1 MATCFNCHQAGHF
14 IKDCPRRQRMAAIM
28 TDQHESHIETLTSV
42 VKKRYNFPEGTVEL
56 YVEKVELRGL
66 CAIDQCESLRC
77 RLNAGH
83 DFKSACNDVLRFIME
98 SGAKGCEVVVSGQ
111 SGKSMKFTDGL
122 IRTISLELSATLS
135 PSENIFIIL

>member
-1 MATCFNCHQAGHF
+1 M
-14 IKDCPRRQRMAAIM
+14 PRRAGRIYEYHVLRVPGKEISPGKHKNNASD
-28 TDQHESHIETLTSV
+28 TTGTSATE
-42 VKKRYNFPEGTVEL
+42 KRYNFPEGTVEL
-56 YVEKVELRGL
+56 YVETVELRGL

-111 SGKSMKFTDGL
+111 SGKSMKFTDSL